1 MSATFGKL
9 MCIYNPLLGRGIHL
23 LTALLS
29 CQPRQVSC
37 LPDSGLKFSPP
48 PPPPRAYNGLVHA
61 ANMKARQKE
70 RKKERSKKYCKPVE
84 RNTSFRAYVSYT

>member
-1 MSATFGKL
+1 
-9 MCIYNPLLGRGIHL
+9 
-23 LTALLS
+23 
-29 CQPRQVSC
+29 